1 MDFRDAQAHKQYQG
15 VSSRL
20 SYG

>member
-15 VSSRL
+15 VSGRL